1 VTVKKTGHEM
11 ADRLFDGLEC
21 EDEGGMQVS
30 SKAWITLGSFRSGG
44 ADLGLVE
51 QTS

>member
-1 VTVKKTGHEM
+1 M

-30 SKAWITLGSFRSGG
+30 SIPGCQTGR
-44 ADLGLVE
+44 LVWE
-51 QTS
+51 AETVTVQQIS